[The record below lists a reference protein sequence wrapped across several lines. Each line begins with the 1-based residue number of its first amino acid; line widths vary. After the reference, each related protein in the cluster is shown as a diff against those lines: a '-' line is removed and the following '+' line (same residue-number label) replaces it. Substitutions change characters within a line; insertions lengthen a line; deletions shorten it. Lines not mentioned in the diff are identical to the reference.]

1 MTELVPNNLTS
12 SSSSCV
18 GHEVSAYLDGEL
30 ASGALLAFEEHLKEC
45 RSCAQKLEEQR
56 RLLCTLDMAFGNEKS
71 IALPADFARVVTAHA
86 QTDMSGVRERRE
98 RGRALRL
105 CAALMLIV
113 FALLGTAAL
122 NDSVFE
128 PVATFGR
135 YSGAALGILWR
146 AIYDAGAAVTVI
158 VRVVGSFMFESHPF
172 GFLSYLLLA
181 AALVVLQ
188 RLIRNYHRRLRV
200 TK

>member
-1 MTELVPNNLTS
+1 MTELVPNNPA
-12 SSSSCV
+12 CV
-18 GHEVSAYLDGEL
+18 GHEVAAYLDGEL
-30 ASGALLAFEEHLKEC
+30 AADALRAFEEHLKEC
-45 RSCAQKLEEQR
+45 RSCARKLEEQR
-56 RLLCTLDMAFGNEKS
+56 RLLCTLDMAFGGEKS
-71 IALPADFARVVTAHA
+71 VVLPADFARVVTAHA
-86 QTDMSGVRERRE
+86 QTDMSGVRERAE

-105 CAALMLIV
+105 CAALTLIA
-113 FALLGTAAL
+113 FALLGSAAL

-128 PVATFGR
+128 PVTAFGR

-146 AIYDAGAAVTVI
+146 AIYDAGTALAVI
-158 VRVVGSFMFESHPF
+158 VRVVGRFMFESHPL

-200 TK
+200 AK